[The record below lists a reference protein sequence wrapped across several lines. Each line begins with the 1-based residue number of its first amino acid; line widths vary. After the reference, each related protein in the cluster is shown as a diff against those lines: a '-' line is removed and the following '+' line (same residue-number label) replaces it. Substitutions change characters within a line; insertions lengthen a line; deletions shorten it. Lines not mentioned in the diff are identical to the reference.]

1 MLHPML
7 TTVLEQLDSDPG
19 SAAHSR
25 GSLHTDEREFNC
37 SEGVISDI
45 VEDFAQRHPKLKLG

>member
-1 MLHPML
+1 ML
-7 TTVLEQLDSDPG
+7 TAVLEQLDSDPS